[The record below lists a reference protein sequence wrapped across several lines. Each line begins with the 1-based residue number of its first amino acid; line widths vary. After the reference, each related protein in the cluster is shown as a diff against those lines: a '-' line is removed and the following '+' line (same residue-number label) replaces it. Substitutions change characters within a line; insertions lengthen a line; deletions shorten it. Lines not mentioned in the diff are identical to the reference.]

1 MPRTLIIGAGHNG
14 LVCAAFLASAGHQV
28 TVLERAPV
36 PGGCTFTEE
45 IFPGFRFNTGAIE
58 LEGIIHSGVDRELG
72 LENHGLRW
80 VRTDHLLA
88 AHIGDR
94 TALFHR
100 DLSNTIEGFRRYFGD
115 EEATE
120 WGRFAAFSSAL
131 MSAVGSLQ
139 HVKSVGIEGITGILD
154 RLGEFGDDPEGL
166 IRTVL
171 APSCAVIDE
180 WLRCPEMRAAA
191 AAFSSHPQM
200 PPWAPGSGLLAC
212 LLASSHGV
220 QGARPLGGTGEL
232 IQALLRALAASGA
245 DVKCDSPVREIL
257 VQSGRVAGV
266 ALESGEKIE
275 ADNVVSTIDV
285 KRVAEFLPEEL
296 LTAPWKKAMAG
307 AHSGLFNVGEI
318 KIDAALDRPPAFPG
332 EPPEFAGSLKYL
344 MHTPDAYV
352 AAMRIVT
359 GGRIPAQLPLMVV
372 IPSAEDPS
380 QCPAGKATLW
390 ASAFVPAV
398 FTDGNDWPG
407 ANEEAADAV
416 FQTLE
421 HFAPGITASVVRR
434 KVTGPFDWEK
444 RLGNRAGNPNH
455 LDMTIDQ
462 LFTLRP
468 APGFA
473 RYRTPVPGLYLSGA
487 GTHPGGGVHG
497 MPGKLAAAAV
507 LGDERGEKGTESK
520 ASLLAMAKAAWMMKK
535 LLRLRSPSRT
545 MDPLPGINALSKIRR
560 ADGSGKAGR
569 VCRPCE
575 GRSDSAGS
583 SGISGR
589 SS

>member
-14 LVCAAFLASAGHQV
+14 LVCAAYLAVAKHQV

-36 PGGCTFTEE
+36 PGGCTVTEE
-45 IFPGFRFNTGAIE
+45 VFPGYRFNTGAIE
-58 LEGIIHSGVDRELG
+58 LEGIAHSGVDRELG
-72 LENHGLRW
+72 LANHGLRW

-100 DLSNTIEGFRRYFGD
+100 DLSTTLDGFRREFGRD
-115 EEATE
+115 EAEE
-120 WGRFAAFSSAL
+120 WGRFAAFASAV

-139 HVKSVGIEGITGILD
+139 HVTAPGMAGITDILD
-154 RLGEFGDDPEGL
+154 RLGDFGGDLEGL

-171 APSCAVIDE
+171 APSCVVIDE
-180 WLRCPEMRAAA
+180 WLCCPEMRAAA

-212 LLASSHGV
+212 LLPSSHGS

-232 IQALLRALAASGA
+232 IQALLRMLAASGGE
-245 DVKCDSPVREIL
+245 VKCATSVREIL
-257 VQSGRVAGV
+257 VRSGRVAGV
-266 ALESGEKIE
+266 ALDSGEKIDAE
-275 ADNVVSTIDV
+275 YVVSTIDLQ
-285 KRVAEFLPEEL
+285 RVAGLLPPEL
-296 LTAPWKKAMAG
+296 LTAPWRKALAG
-307 AHSGLFNVGEI
+307 THSGLFNVGEI
-318 KIDAALDRPPAFPG
+318 KVDAALDRPPVFRRETPA
-332 EPPEFAGSLKYL
+332 FAGSLKYL

-352 AAMRIVT
+352 SAMRIVT
-359 GGRIPAQLPLMVV
+359 GGRIPARLPLMVV

-398 FTDGNDWPG
+398 FTDGSAWPS
-407 ANEEAADAV
+407 ANEKAADAV
-416 FQTLE
+416 FETLE
-421 HFAPGITASVVRR
+421 QFAPGITASVVGR
-434 KVTGPFDWEK
+434 KVMGPSDWEE

-462 LFTLRP
+462 LFSLRP

-507 LGDERGEKGTESK
+507 LGDARGEKATDGRP
-520 ASLLAMAKAAWMMKK
+520 SLLAMAKAGW
-535 LLRLRSPSRT
+535 RLRK
-545 MDPLPGINALSKIRR
+545 MWN
-560 ADGSGKAGR
+560 
-569 VCRPCE
+569 
-575 GRSDSAGS
+575 
-583 SGISGR
+583 
-589 SS
+589 

>member
-14 LVCAAFLASAGHQV
+14 LVCAAYLASAGHHV
-28 TVLERAPV
+28 TVFERAAV

-58 LEGIIHSGVDRELG
+58 LEGIVHSGVDRELG

-80 VRTDHLLA
+80 VRTEHLLA
-88 AHIGDR
+88 AHVGDR

-100 DLSNTIEGFRRYFGD
+100 DLRATLEGFRSDFGNQ
-115 EEATE
+115 EAAE
-120 WGRFAAFSSAL
+120 WERFAAFSSAL

-139 HVKSVGIEGITGILD
+139 HVKSPGIEGITGILD
-154 RLGEFGDDPEGL
+154 RLGEFGDDPESL

-171 APSCAVIDE
+171 APSCIVIDE

-191 AAFSSHPQM
+191 TAFSSHPQM

-232 IQALLRALAASGA
+232 IQALLRALAARGIE
-245 DVKCDSPVREIL
+245 VKCESSVREIL
-257 VQSGRVAGV
+257 VRSGRVAGV
-266 ALESGEKIE
+266 ALASGEKID
-275 ADNVVSTIDV
+275 ADNVVSTIDL
-285 KRVAEFLPEEL
+285 KRVAEFLPQEL
-296 LTAPWKKAMAG
+296 LTDPWKKALAG

-318 KIDAALDRPPAFPG
+318 KVDAALDRPPVFRG
-332 EPPEFAGSLKYL
+332 ETLGFAGSLKYL
-344 MHTPDAYV
+344 MNTPDAYV

-359 GGRIPAQLPLMVV
+359 GGRIPSQLPLMVV

-380 QCPAGKATLW
+380 QCPPGKATLW
-390 ASAFVPAV
+390 ASAFVPAA

-407 ANEEAADAV
+407 ANEKAAGAV
-416 FQTLE
+416 FETLE
-421 HFAPGITASVVRR
+421 QFAPGITASVIGR
-434 KVTGPFDWEK
+434 KITGPSDWEK

-468 APGFA
+468 APGFS

-497 MPGKLAAAAV
+497 MPGKLAAAA
-507 LGDERGEKGTESK
+507 LLSDERGEKDPAGKT
-520 ASLLAMAKAAWMMKK
+520 SLLAMAKVAWLLKK
-535 LLRLRSPSRT
+535 ML
-545 MDPLPGINALSKIRR
+545 N
-560 ADGSGKAGR
+560 
-569 VCRPCE
+569 
-575 GRSDSAGS
+575 
-583 SGISGR
+583 
-589 SS
+589 